1 LQAHGE
7 TYPQTRWKKNWIVFD
22 TAASQHPHLSYEKD
36 LLDTSVVA
44 GYLLARTRAM
54 QLVRPL
60 LEREEAATNILVYG
74 EVAEYVKKFASFRTY
89 KASLEGLLEQIS
101 PYPLTYAILERY
113 ADIRRT
119 LRPLHQDIGDIDTLI
134 AATAL
139 EENLTLMTIDNDFTR
154 VSNLKWELV
163 NLRS

>member
-1 LQAHGE
+1 M
-7 TYPQTRWKKNWIVFD
+7 KK
-22 TAASQHPHLSYEKD
+22 Y

-60 LEREEAATNILVYG
+60 LAQEEVATSILVYG
-74 EVAEYVKKFASFRTY
+74 EVAEYVKKFASFNAY
-89 KASLEGLLEQIS
+89 KASFEALLEQIY

-134 AATAL
+134 AATAI
-139 EENLTLMTIDNDFTR
+139 EHNLTIVTIDRDFER
-154 VSNLKWELV
+154 VPHLKTKLV
-163 NLRS
+163 NLKAA